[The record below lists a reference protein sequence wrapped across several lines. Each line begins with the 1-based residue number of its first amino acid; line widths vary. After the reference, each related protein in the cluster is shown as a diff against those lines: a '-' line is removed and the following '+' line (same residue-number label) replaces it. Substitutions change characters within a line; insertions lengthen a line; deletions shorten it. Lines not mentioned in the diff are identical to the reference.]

1 MTTADVS
8 VAVPTTARSGA
19 SWLERWSPLG
29 GLLFVIGAVALA
41 LSPAGGETGETAA
54 EVVSFARSNDAWM
67 VVASIFGLAA
77 LVLTAW
83 FVAGLYTRLRKAG
96 TITEA
101 VLALVGGVAFSLLF
115 FVALT
120 IWSAPLIDIEQDEAM
135 ALAQASAF
143 LTIDDVGWVALGGAG
158 IGAGLMAIAASLG
171 ALRAQVVPAW
181 AGWLGVALGV
191 ASFATVTFVGI
202 FAWLAWMLV
211 VSVGLLAKAER

>member
-1 MTTADVS
+1 
-8 VAVPTTARSGA
+8 
-19 SWLERWSPLG
+19 
-29 GLLFVIGAVALA
+29 
-41 LSPAGGETGETAA
+41 
-54 EVVSFARSNDAWM
+54 M

>member
-67 VVASIFGLAA
+67 VAASIFGLAA

-83 FVAGLYTRLRKAG
+83 FVAGLYTRLRKVG
-96 TITEA
+96 TSTEA
-101 VLALVGGVAFSLLF
+101 VLALVGGGRLQPAVLRR
-115 FVALT
+115 V
-120 IWSAPLIDIEQDEAM
+120 
-135 ALAQASAF
+135 
-143 LTIDDVGWVALGGAG
+143 DDLERAADRHREGRGDGAG
-158 IGAGLMAIAASLG
+158 AGVGVPHDRRRGLG
-171 ALRAQVVPAW
+171 RARRGGHRPQ
-181 AGWLGVALGV
+181 G
-191 ASFATVTFVGI
+191 
-202 FAWLAWMLV
+202 
-211 VSVGLLAKAER
+211 